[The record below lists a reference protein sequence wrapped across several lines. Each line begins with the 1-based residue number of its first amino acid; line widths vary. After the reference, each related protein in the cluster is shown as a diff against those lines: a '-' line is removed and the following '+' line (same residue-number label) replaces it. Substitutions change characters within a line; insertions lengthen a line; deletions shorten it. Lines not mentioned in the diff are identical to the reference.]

1 MIVIGGEVG
10 IPGDKMGEF
19 DICETAGQ
27 ALLSFEQRI
36 NKKALNVDIQF
47 PDMGLSVYGANDLV
61 TQVLYNLIDNAVK
74 FADPEGTLS
83 ICIQRQGAKAVVTVG
98 NTGPTIPS
106 AELPLVFDRFHKTD
120 KSRST
125 DRDGAGLGL
134 YIVKTIILAHGQDVY
149 VTSRDGKTEF
159 TFTLKAI

>member
-1 MIVIGGEVG
+1 MT
-10 IPGDKMGEF
+10 DF

-36 NKKALNVDIQF
+36 NRKELNVDIQM
-47 PDMGLSVYGANDLV
+47 PDLGLRVHGANDLI

-74 FADPEGTLS
+74 FVDREGTLRILIS
-83 ICIQRQGAKAVVTVG
+83 QQGSRAVVTVG
-98 NTGPTIPS
+98 NTGPVIPPE
-106 AELPLVFDRFHKTD
+106 ELPLVFDRFHKTD

-134 YIVKTIILAHGQDVY
+134 YIVKTIIHAHGQDVY
-149 VTSRDGKTEF
+149 VSSREGNTEF
-159 TFTLKAI
+159 TFTLQAL